1 MWNSCKNLTYDW
13 GLQGL
18 NWFLTQKNKC
28 ISLFRRFKPWYRTMG
43 KINIWSMGAPLF
55 ETFAHLKLLY
65 ICSFGLLV
73 GVQGLKN
80 SLSQRRGSLKQKKKT
95 FLEYSLKSVIW
106 DQIWS
111 TWSPLCL
118 TIAPLR
124 LALLSPLHFFCPTD
138 LSPKGEILP
147 YKEGA
152 PGRDVTGFDCMK
164 MNQMWYQICGAK
176 QKRTLL

>member
-1 MWNSCKNLTYDW
+1 MVRLKIWKKIYPERWVLPQGCTEAEMQPFFGILTLVTFLWSAWVYWITFSLEFCAPMTCPFLLRSRNSCKNLTYDW

-80 SLSQRRGSLKQKKKT
+80 NLSQRRGSLKQKKN
-95 FLEYSLKSVIW
+95 FFRV
-106 DQIWS
+106 
-111 TWSPLCL
+111 L
-118 TIAPLR
+118 T
-124 LALLSPLHFFCPTD
+124 
-138 LSPKGEILP
+138 
-147 YKEGA
+147 
-152 PGRDVTGFDCMK
+152 
-164 MNQMWYQICGAK
+164 
-176 QKRTLL
+176 